1 MLIISLLK
9 RHLLGSKGWDHRRT
23 CFVLIYSPDLTLYL
37 PCISPCQ
44 RGWWD
49 DNLMMPPWQDN
60 HHHDNQSQSRVSHD
74 TRRPGTHGMTPVW
87 HFLRVYNQLQTSLW
101 SPLPLHPRVASWLWH
116 RVWGWRSDGG
126 CPLPSPH
133 AGLTFDQ
140 NWKYYCQKPGIP
152 ISQSCHI

>member
-1 MLIISLLK
+1 MAFKRDIFEAPKDSLIEGLALFWFILQTSFSTMHIS
-9 RHLLGSKGWDHRRT
+9 
-23 CFVLIYSPDLTLYL
+23 
-37 PCISPCQ
+37 CQ

-74 TRRPGTHGMTPVW
+74 TRRPGTHDMTPVW
-87 HFLRVYNQLQTSLW
+87 HFLCVYNQLQTSLW

>member
-23 CFVLIYSPDLTLYL
+23 CFVLIYSPDLTLYPAYL
-37 PCISPCQ
+37 PVREAGEMITSWCRHDRIIILMITSPS
-44 RGWWD
+44 
-49 DNLMMPPWQDN
+49 PE
-60 HHHDNQSQSRVSHD
+60 SR
-74 TRRPGTHGMTPVW
+74 MTPGGPALTAWPQFDIFSVSTISYK
-87 HFLRVYNQLQTSLW
+87 HLSG
-101 SPLPLHPRVASWLWH
+101 LHPRVASWLWH
-116 RVWGWRSDGG
+116 WVWGWRSDGG